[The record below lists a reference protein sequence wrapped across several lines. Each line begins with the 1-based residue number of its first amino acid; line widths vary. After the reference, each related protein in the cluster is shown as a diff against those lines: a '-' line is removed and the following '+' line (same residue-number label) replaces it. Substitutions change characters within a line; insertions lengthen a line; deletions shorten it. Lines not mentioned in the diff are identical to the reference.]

1 MQKGAK
7 SLDFVIGG
15 AIKKLQVYQKFYVG
29 ILPPACKYIKNQ
41 TPVQVFSFSTNNLI
55 GNETS
60 AQIFSCKFCKIFKNI
75 YFGEQIREAVCST
88 F

>member
-7 SLDFVIGG
+7 SFDFVIGG
-15 AIKKLQVYQKFYVG
+15 AIKKLQVYQKFYVS

-41 TPVQVFSFSTNNLI
+41 TAVQVFSFSTNNLI

-60 AQIFSCKFCKIFKNI
+60 AQIFSCKFCKIF
-75 YFGEQIREAVCST
+75 
-88 F
+88 